1 MNIFKVGFFVFL
13 LSVSAQGVASVV
25 LDVDANGQLRG
36 AQNVEVQGVLYD
48 VQFVDGSFL
57 SVFGDESNLDAAS
70 RYMSNLFSQAIN
82 DQVLLGTLFDLSPED
97 TFGCSDPN
105 LCRIIT
111 PYQVDNGLTFR
122 AYYSQ
127 NRPSANAY
135 YSYFDGADPLI
146 AEDYSQSG
154 VYVFADWSVAG
165 VPAPTGLLFLVAGLL
180 GVLRCRRAGSLG
192 HNTCGQ
198 SATVS

>member
-1 MNIFKVGFFVFL
+1 MKIFKASFFTIL
-13 LSVSAQGVASVV
+13 LTLSFPGLATVI
-25 LDVDANGQLRG
+25 LDVDGSGQLRG
-36 AQNVEVQGVLYD
+36 AQNVEVEGVLYD

-57 SVFGDESNLDAAS
+57 SVFGDESNLATTS

-82 DQVLLGTLFDLSPED
+82 DQVLTGSVFDLNPED

-111 PYQVDNGLTFR
+111 PYEVDDGLTFR

-135 YSYFDGADPLI
+135 YSYFDGPDPAI
-146 AEDYSQSG
+146 TEDFSQSG
-154 VYVFADWSVAG
+154 IYVFADWGVAR
-165 VPAPTGLLFLVAGLL
+165 VPAPAGTLFLATGLLGLL
-180 GVLRCRRAGSLG
+180 RIRRA
-192 HNTCGQ
+192 
-198 SATVS
+198 V